1 MAANLEDVPRRPV
14 RVGEGR
20 RHLSAT
26 GQPYRAYALQRLHRH
41 YATLPEAA
49 ARAVPDRVLRA
60 GYWGTL
66 W

>member
-1 MAANLEDVPRRPV
+1 M
-14 RVGEGR
+14 GEGR